1 MTLGDTVLRGLRE
14 AAGAADPSGE
24 RYVLIEEIGRGGMG
38 TVHRAQDT
46 VLNREVALKVLNRG
60 AAIQDEAR
68 LTAQLEHPGIIPVHD
83 AGHLDDGRVFYAMK
97 LVRGQRLDD
106 WIRAGPSLPERLNVF
121 IRICEPVAFAHSRG
135 VIHRDLKPA
144 NVMIGSFG
152 EVLVLDW
159 GIACAQGEEQE
170 AGTPGFSAPESDS
183 TQAADVYSLGCIL
196 STLLPAQ
203 APKPL
208 QSICRRASEAVPAH
222 RYRSIVEL
230 SSEIKR
236 FLSGERVLAHRENL
250 LERAQRVADKHKAL
264 LALLAAYL
272 VMRTALLVYSALR

>member
-14 AAGAADPSGE
+14 AAGAAGASGA

-46 VLNREVALKVLNRG
+46 VLNREVALKILNRG

-68 LTAQLEHPGIIPVHD
+68 LTAQLEHPGIVPVHD
-83 AGHLDDGRVFYAMK
+83 AGYLDDGRVFYAMK

-106 WIRAGPSLPERLNVF
+106 WIRSRPSLPECLNVF

-144 NVMIGSFG
+144 NVMIGTFG

-170 AGTPGFSAPESDS
+170 AGTPGFSAPESGS
-183 TQAADVYSLGCIL
+183 TEAADVYSLGCIL
-196 STLLPAQ
+196 SSILPAEV
-203 APKPL
+203 PKPL
-208 QSICRRASEAVPAH
+208 WSICRRASESAPAH
-222 RYRSIVEL
+222 RYCSIVEL
-230 SSEIKR
+230 SSDVKR

-250 LERAQRVADKHKAL
+250 LERAQRLAHKHKAL

-272 VMRTALLVYSALR
+272 LMRTALLVYSALR